1 MINSKIPHDVQASQS
16 ELPRCTRAFV
26 QEASKLRRAGF
37 SRETVLQILK
47 HYCVVF
53 EFVKNAGLLQLI
65 GVDDYVTENLI
76 TSIWEEKIS

>member
-1 MINSKIPHDVQASQS
+1 VTPVQIQ
-16 ELPRCTRAFV
+16 
-26 QEASKLRRAGF
+26 G
-37 SRETVLQILK
+37 
-47 HYCVVF
+47 VVF